1 MSRSRPRASHP
12 GRSRFEDGPG
22 RDAGQQVSIL
32 ARLLP
37 ASWCVTP
44 RFDAGAEAPLTTGR
58 PELRASSRGLAAI
71 VLAISLAGGLASSLA
86 GQTAVRLD
94 LSGERSRVT
103 SAGTRSTWEALR
115 VGVGVVDLARGGCY
129 GALER
134 QKRSQLVE
142 ATGSASCYRRLGDW
156 TVAGG
161 VGVTPE
167 ADFLYRVS
175 AEGHLSRRLAG
186 TVVGSL
192 GYRYLDYPTSVVHQV
207 QPAITWYHPRGEVE
221 GRVYLTSNRARDR
234 TSATGLIRALHDLTS
249 RVRLAGGFSYG
260 DRIFDIAS
268 LPQGDQRAWQV
279 YGWTRLGIT
288 PRDFATVGF
297 AVAHERPAFDIR
309 TWQLGYRREF

>member
-1 MSRSRPRASHP
+1 MTTHFP
-12 GRSRFEDGPG
+12 
-22 RDAGQQVSIL
+22 
-32 ARLLP
+32 
-37 ASWCVTP
+37 
-44 RFDAGAEAPLTTGR
+44 AGAEALFTTGR
-58 PELRASSRGLAAI
+58 PAGRASRPGLSAI
-71 VLAISLAGGLASSLA
+71 VLVASLASGLASSLA
-86 GQTAVRLD
+86 GQTTVHLD

-103 SAGTRSTWEALR
+103 NAGTRSTWEALR
-115 VGVGVVDLARGGCY
+115 VGVGVVALARGGCY

-134 QKRSQLVE
+134 QKRSRMVE
-142 ATGSASCYRRLGDW
+142 ATASASCYRRLGDW

-167 ADFLYRVS
+167 ADFLYRLS

-234 TSATGLIRALHDLTS
+234 TSATGLLRALHDVTP